1 MWFHVVAF
9 DYDGTLATAGSIA
22 PETMGALRRVRDSG
36 RRVVLVTGR
45 QFDDLRRVCPELG
58 FFDQVVAENGA
69 VLFDPRSK
77 AVEDLAP
84 PPPPPFLT
92 ALEHAGVPFS
102 TGRII
107 VSSVVP
113 HETAILEAI
122 RTLGLELQITF
133 NKEAVMVLPAAVSKE
148 TGLCE
153 ALRRLGVS
161 VHNTVGVGD
170 AENDHAFMRRT
181 GFSVAVRNAVPALAE
196 AADLVTVAPNGA
208 GVRELVDG
216 PLANDLAAYL
226 PHLLERRI
234 ELGRTTD
241 DGTPVAY
248 PVRGPNVLVTGASRE
263 TSTLAATFVERLV
276 SEDYVV
282 CLLDPAGGCRA
293 LAEQEGVVVLASE
306 PGSDGSRADEV
317 AELLRHRSTS
327 VAIDLSALTRDDRI
341 RATARV
347 LEAVERLRRETG
359 APHWVVID
367 EAHDV
372 LPPGASVAAGTSSGL
387 CLVTDRPEAVAPDV
401 IALARHVFATS
412 IDAVTT
418 GLPLVPRDR
427 IPGGPLV
434 PGEAL
439 DVALGDDAV
448 ATVRRFHVVRRERHA
463 AKQAPRPGRDDR
475 AARGV

>member
-1 MWFHVVAF
+1 MSRSMWFHVVAF

-22 PETMGALRRVRDSG
+22 PETMAALRRVRDSG

-45 QFDDLRRVCPELG
+45 QFDDLRRVCPELA

-77 AVEDLAP
+77 AVDDLAP
-84 PPPPPFLT
+84 PPPAPFLT

-113 HETAILEAI
+113 HETAILDAI
-122 RTLGLELQITF
+122 RTLGLELQIIF

-148 TGLCE
+148 TGLRE

-181 GFSVAVRNAVPALAE
+181 GFAVAVRNAVPALAE
-196 AADLVTVAPNGA
+196 TADLVTASRNGA
-208 GVRELVDG
+208 GVRELIDG
-216 PLANDLAAYL
+216 PLADDLEAYR

-234 ELGRTTD
+234 ELGTAD

-248 PVRGPNVLVTGASRE
+248 PVRGPNVLVTGVPHE

-276 SEDYVV
+276 SDDYVV

-306 PGSDGSRADEV
+306 PGSDGTRADEV
-317 AELLRHRSTS
+317 AQLLRHRSTS
-327 VAIDLSALTRDDRI
+327 VAIDLSAQSRDDRI
-341 RATARV
+341 RATGRF
-347 LEAVERLRRETG
+347 LEAVQRLRRETG
-359 APHWVVID
+359 APHWV
-367 EAHDV
+367 
-372 LPPGASVAAGTSSGL
+372 
-387 CLVTDRPEAVAPDV
+387 
-401 IALARHVFATS
+401 
-412 IDAVTT
+412 
-418 GLPLVPRDR
+418 
-427 IPGGPLV
+427 
-434 PGEAL
+434 
-439 DVALGDDAV
+439 
-448 ATVRRFHVVRRERHA
+448 
-463 AKQAPRPGRDDR
+463 
-475 AARGV
+475 